1 MIRGQKS
8 VAEAAAHFGV
18 GPWTLRRLEASGRI
32 PQARRDPLTGFRV
45 YDDDALHDIKLALDT
60 LAAHVSEREPALPSI
75 ARSA

>member
-32 PQARRDPLTGFRV
+32 PKARRDPLTGFRV
-45 YDDDALHDIKLALDT
+45 YDDAALQDIKQALNT
-60 LAAHVSEREPALPSI
+60 LATHINERTLAVPSI